1 MLLSFHVKRT
11 DLIQCYLYLGG
22 EMIRF
27 EGYHLKSILPIFF
40 EQSEK
45 NKCYVNSEELTK
57 IVKYIDALS
66 NDLLFEKLCN
76 ARKIDDSAITKD
88 IENKLLTA
96 EQVPFHRFTAADVGK
111 HIEEWI
117 SNDIDYQKH
126 LKLTKQIFEKN
137 KLDGK
142 KIQTYDT
149 YDIRQMVE

>member
-66 NDLLFEKLCN
+66 NDLLFETLSN
-76 ARKIDDSAITKD
+76 TRKIDDSAITKD
-88 IENKLLTA
+88 IENKMITLGRIPLQKFTTA
-96 EQVPFHRFTAADVGK
+96 DICSF
-111 HIEEWI
+111 IENWVY
-117 SNDIDYQKH
+117 NDIEYKRH
-126 LKLTKQIFEKN
+126 LKEIQSIFVKN
-137 KLDGK
+137 ELNG
-142 KIQTYDT
+142 
-149 YDIRQMVE
+149 M